1 VIICPKCAE
10 ENPDRARF
18 CLNCAS
24 PLEPSPE
31 AREVRK
37 TVSLV
42 FTDLAGSTAM
52 AERLDPETV
61 RRVMAR
67 YFAFVSSVLERHGG
81 TVEKFVGDA
90 VLAVFGIPQ
99 LHEDDALRAVRA
111 AAEMRDGLP
120 GLNVELEVEFGVSLS
135 VRTGVNTGEVVAGDP
150 GSGQAFVSGDPVN
163 VAARLEQHAGAGDI
177 LIGPDTYRLVRNA
190 VVAEAAEPVA
200 AKGKSEPLEP
210 LRLLEV
216 KTDVAGFARRP
227 DSKLV
232 GREHESNLLRQG
244 FERATKESAC
254 HLFTIL
260 GPAGVGKSR
269 LVADFLSWLPP
280 NARVARGQCLPYGDG
295 ITYWPLAEAI
305 RDLAGISNT
314 SSSEE
319 ATELLSKQIPQQEGE
334 TLTNILLQLLGQAP
348 VVNSVDEL
356 SWAVRRL
363 FEQAAAS
370 SPLVVLIDDI
380 HWAEAAL
387 LDTIEYVADWSRSSP
402 ILLICVARP
411 ELLDERSNWGGG
423 KLNAT
428 SLLLEPLDAECSR
441 ALVRQ
446 FLGTTELPSDLLT
459 KIAETAEGNPLY
471 VEQMLEMLIDDGY
484 LVKEGETWESTAA
497 AEAIS
502 VPPTISA
509 LLAARLDRL
518 QAEERR
524 AIERASVIGRVF
536 YSGAVREMTPASTRN
551 DLRHNLQVLVRKE
564 LVRPAEDELVG
575 EDSFRFG
582 HILIRDAAYGGLPKE
597 QRAELHKVFG
607 EWLENR
613 GGERSLEFQDI
624 VAHHLYESYRYSAEL
639 GSITEE
645 ARALADRA
653 AQLSL
658 RSARS
663 SMNRGD
669 GRAAEKLLSRALEL
683 LPERSPERWD
693 VMSDL
698 ADVKLQSGDFKE
710 ASAILDALTAEG
722 APERIKVRAV
732 LMRMNMDLML
742 SPSPGRLEE
751 ARAMARAAISSGE
764 SSEDGRTLTKAWVV
778 LVVTDV
784 ISGRLGA
791 ALEHGMQA
799 LEQARAVGDLYT
811 EGQLRIWIF
820 ASHLHGP
827 TPITEAIEQVRA
839 IVANSASQ
847 LHATEGRGVLA
858 SLRGYAGDAPGT
870 APAEL
875 RAARDVIR
883 EMGEDVMWG
892 GLGMSEA
899 ELVALSGDVEGAAR
913 VLEEACEELERLGE
927 KSFLSTSV
935 GLLADYLCDLGRF
948 EEAEP
953 YALRGKEIGAVE
965 DIMTEAVWRSSL
977 ARVLAARGEHEE
989 ALRLMGQALE
999 LSESTDMLPMQG
1011 LILSAY
1017 GEVLSAG
1024 GRGEEARA
1032 ALEEARERYLKK
1044 GALAHVVL
1052 VEDRLSR
1059 LT

>member
-1 VIICPKCAE
+1 
-10 ENPDRARF
+10 
-18 CLNCAS
+18 
-24 PLEPSPE
+24 
-31 AREVRK
+31 VRK

-67 YFAFVSSVLERHGG
+67 YFTFVSSVLERHGG

-111 AAEMRDGLP
+111 ASEMRTGLAV
-120 GLNVELEVEFGVSLS
+120 LNAELEVEFGVALA
-135 VRTGVNTGEVVAGDP
+135 VRTGVNTGEVIAGDP

-163 VAARLEQHAGAGDI
+163 VAARLEQHASAGEI

-190 VVAEAAEPVA
+190 VVVDAAEPVV
-200 AKGKSEPLEP
+200 AKGKSEPLQP
-210 LRLLEV
+210 FRLLEV
-216 KTDVAGFARRP
+216 KADVAGFARHP

-244 FERATKESAC
+244 FERATKENAC

-269 LVADFLSWLPP
+269 LVADFLEWLPAD
-280 NARVARGQCLPYGDG
+280 ARVARGQCLPYGEG

-319 ATELLSKQIPQQEGE
+319 AFELLSRHISQQDGE
-334 TLTNILLQLLGQAP
+334 TVTNMLLQLLGQAP

-363 FEQAAAS
+363 FEQAAAEE
-370 SPLVVLIDDI
+370 PLVVLIDDI
-380 HWAEAAL
+380 HWAEPAL
-387 LDTIEYVADWSRSSP
+387 LDTIEYLADWSRSSP

-411 ELLDERSNWGGG
+411 ELLDERPNWGGG

-446 FLGTTELPSDLLT
+446 FLGDTELPKDLET
-459 KIAETAEGNPLY
+459 KIADTAEGNPLY

-484 LVKEGETWESTAA
+484 LVKEGDTWQSTTAA
-497 AEAIS
+497 ASIS
-502 VPPTISA
+502 VPPTINA

-518 QAEERR
+518 QGEERR

-564 LVRPAEDELVG
+564 LVRPAEDELAG

-613 GGERSLEFQDI
+613 GGGRSLELQDI
-624 VAHHLYESYRYSAEL
+624 VAHHLYESYRYRLEL
-639 GSITEE
+639 GSITDD
-645 ARALADRA
+645 ARALGDRA
-653 AQLSL
+653 AELSL
-658 RSARS
+658 ISARS

-683 LPERSPERWD
+683 LPEHSEDRWD
-693 VMSDL
+693 VLTDL

-710 ASAILDALTAEG
+710 ATEILEALVGGE
-722 APERIKVRAV
+722 APERIRMRARV
-732 LMRMNMDLML
+732 MRMNMDLML
-742 SPSPGRLEE
+742 APSPGRLEE
-751 ARAMARAAISSGE
+751 ARALVQEAISSE
-764 SSEDGRTLTKAWVV
+764 ASSGDGRTLSKAWVV
-778 LVVTDV
+778 LVVV
-784 ISGRLGA
+784 EIISGSMGA
-791 ALEHGMQA
+791 ALQHGVKA
-799 LEQARAVGDLYT
+799 LEQARAVGDHYT

-827 TPITEAIEQVRA
+827 TPIPEAIEQVEASLAR
-839 IVANSASQ
+839 SASQ
-847 LHATEGRGVLA
+847 LHVVQGRAVLA
-858 SLRGYAGDAPGT
+858 SLHGYAGTDPESGA
-870 APAEL
+870 AEM
-875 RAARDVIR
+875 RAARGVVR
-883 EMGEDVMWG
+883 EMGEEVLWG

-899 ELVALSGDVEGAAR
+899 ELVALSGDVEGAAA
-913 VLEEACEELERLGE
+913 VLQEACEELERLGE
-927 KSFLSTSV
+927 KSFLSTSL
-935 GLLADYLCDLGRF
+935 GLLAGHLCDLGRF
-948 EEAEP
+948 DEAER
-953 YALRGKEIGAVE
+953 YALMGKEIGATE
-965 DIMTEAVWRSSL
+965 DILTEAVWRSSL
-977 ARVLAARGEHEE
+977 ARTLAARGEHGE
-989 ALRLMGQALE
+989 ALRLMQESLE
-999 LSESTDMLPMQG
+999 LSEKTDMLPTRG
-1011 LILSAY
+1011 LIFRAY
-1017 GEVLSAG
+1017 GEVLVAAG
-1024 GRGEEARA
+1024 RTDEARA
-1032 ALEEARERYLKK
+1032 AFEEGIERYRKK
-1044 GALAHVVL
+1044 GAIAHVRL
-1052 VEDRLSR
+1052 IEKRLSE
-1059 LT
+1059 LV